1 MDPAQTAVHVVAI
14 DGHGAGGSL
23 AGCALELRAPGG
35 GWLGGRAALVAS
47 SSLLAANNTVALSN
61 DAAAGAALSLAC
73 AGAEVLPAA
82 GALPSRFTVVPATPL
97 GWLAAAWG
105 AARTAAL
112 LCLLALLSSPP
123 HCAALVDL
131 GRAALES
138 HSALAAAKRRR
149 RWLLKHIE
157 EDALP
162 PVTVTV
168 ELSPGELVDCADVTL
183 AISAPGTVADPPP
196 LEEASPAG
204 DRVGRLLRQKVAGEF
219 IGKRPP
225 AAPISEAA
233 RQLTRALL
241 PAETV
246 IATAVARAA
255 AQPPTPAHSEPEE
268 AGDATDSTAEA
279 AVLTADA
286 KPAELDEKAEE
297 IDEEEAEAEAEV
309 EAEQA
314 DEAEA
319 EEIDEADEVE
329 PPVRELVETLIS
341 SAIAASRQPEPV
353 PISPEPSLAEP
364 AAAQIQPS
372 PSDESDDCAEPEAS
386 ENSEKPSPP
395 ATPLKPPAVS
405 RTREDFLRARSLLR
419 EHRDCR
425 RASRGPVSTAELAKA
440 TEILRRILGATP
452 GKSALR

>member
-1 MDPAQTAVHVVAI
+1 MLD
-14 DGHGAGGSL
+14 
-23 AGCALELRAPGG
+23 
-35 GWLGGRAALVAS
+35 
-47 SSLLAANNTVALSN
+47 TVKLT
-61 DAAAGAALSLAC
+61 AAASIMCPRPRSDAMNS
-73 AGAEVLPAA
+73 
-82 GALPSRFTVVPATPL
+82 AT
-97 GWLAAAWG
+97 
-105 AARTAAL
+105 T
-112 LCLLALLSSPP
+112 
-123 HCAALVDL
+123 
-131 GRAALES
+131 
-138 HSALAAAKRRR
+138 
-149 RWLLKHIE
+149 
-157 EDALP
+157 
-162 PVTVTV
+162 
-168 ELSPGELVDCADVTL
+168 
-183 AISAPGTVADPPP
+183 
-196 LEEASPAG
+196 
-204 DRVGRLLRQKVAGEF
+204 
-219 IGKRPP
+219 
-225 AAPISEAA
+225 APISEAA

-279 AVLTADA
+279 AVLTVDA

-297 IDEEEAEAEAEV
+297 IDEEEAEVEAEV

-329 PPVRELVETLIS
+329 PPVRELIETLIS

-353 PISPEPSLAEP
+353 PISPEPSL
-364 AAAQIQPS
+364 
-372 PSDESDDCAEPEAS
+372 
-386 ENSEKPSPP
+386 
-395 ATPLKPPAVS
+395 
-405 RTREDFLRARSLLR
+405 RTREEFLCARSLLR